1 MHCNTRF
8 LCNNS
13 NDCPTAEHAGQ
24 PLKPLWSVC
33 CCGCCVVPMT
43 DTVNTLTQTLWEC
56 CSYFHRTDTYM
67 YASKCR
73 GRESP
78 RLRPKWQTRN
88 RPRWQTLF
96 FKCFFSICLGLTG
109 WQPESSYYDLGV
121 GAGGGFKLT
130 SNLLIGMW
138 SRILWCP
145 VSLNRKT
152 WLQKFFHV
160 RPWQESF
167 NGNVF
172 KAIWSLSHSINK
184 TLQSRRKYS
193 QS

>member
-1 MHCNTRF
+1 MYCNTRF

-43 DTVNTLTQTLWEC
+43 DTVNTLTQTLC
-56 CSYFHRTDTYM
+56 CSYFHCTDTYI
-67 YASKCR
+67 YASICR

-88 RPRWQTLF
+88 RPRRQTLF
-96 FKCFFSICLGLTG
+96 CKCFFFHLSG
-109 WQPESSYYDLGV
+109 PKGV
-121 GAGGGFKLT
+121 TAWKFVLWPWGGGWGAFKLT
-130 SNLLIGMW
+130 SNLLIGTW

-152 WLQKFFHV
+152 WL
-160 RPWQESF
+160 
-167 NGNVF
+167 
-172 KAIWSLSHSINK
+172 
-184 TLQSRRKYS
+184 
-193 QS
+193 